1 MMSELGELSLAQ
13 SRKPDLSRRKSK
25 EEAMNEW
32 LKRKGGTVIMQV
44 IQS

>member
-1 MMSELGELSLAQ
+1 MSELGEWSLAQ
-13 SRKPDLSRRKSK
+13 SRQADLSRRKSK

-32 LKRKGGTVIMQV
+32 LKSKGGIVIMQV